1 MGTIFVTDREGV
13 EHKLDAEPGM
23 TVMEITRDSGL
34 PVEAICGG
42 NCICTTCQI
51 YVDPEWYAKLTPPS
65 EDEQVLLEESGNAQP
80 TSRLGCQ
87 VPYTD
92 ELDGFKATLAPL
104 Y

>member
-42 NCICTTCQI
+42 NCICKTCQV

-80 TSRLGCQ
+80 TTRLGCQ